1 MSGRTK
7 FVLDTNAVIAV
18 IKGQA
23 LSAERIEDLRH
34 SKNCVSVITRIEL
47 FAYPNLTEGEAE
59 KIRCFLKKCRV
70 VPLKRSVELL
80 AIKIRRDS
88 NPRLKLPDSII
99 AATALILN
107 ATLLTN
113 DIKLFNKTY
122 SGLKSAKL

>member
-18 IKGQA
+18 IKGRE
-23 LSAERIEDLRH
+23 LSAERVDDLRR

-59 KIRCFLKKCRV
+59 KIRRFLKKCRV

-99 AATALILN
+99 AATALILD